1 MKSAVYRK
9 YGAPSVVRL
18 EEVEKPAPKRGE
30 VLVKVHAS
38 SVSTGDARMRRA
50 DFGPA
55 LIAVPA
61 RLFIGVLGPRTK
73 VLGTGF
79 AGVVEAV
86 GEGVNKY
93 SVADRVFGS
102 VGMKMG
108 AHAEYVVFKEAGS
121 VVPIPEGVGFED
133 AVATTFGGITAIFFL
148 RNQGK
153 LDRFASGEEA
163 RVLIVGASGAV
174 GSMAVQY
181 AKHLGAHVT
190 GVCSTK
196 NVELVESLGADS
208 VIDYTKVDF
217 LDGAEQYDMIFD
229 TVGKCPFGR
238 AKRVLTEDGR
248 VLEAEMSTAAIGWVL
263 WSKLFGRTKM
273 IGGVAFDTPELVER
287 LGGLVGTGAIRPV
300 IDQVLPFAEI
310 QKAHERVDGG
320 GKVGAVVLTMVE
332 GG

>member
-18 EEVEKPAPKRGE
+18 EDVEQPTPKRGE
-30 VLVKVHAS
+30 VLVRVHAS

-55 LIAVPA
+55 LIAIPA

-79 AGVVEAV
+79 AGVVDAV
-86 GEGVNKY
+86 GDGVGKY
-93 SVADRVFGS
+93 KVGDRVFGS

-108 AHAEYVVFKEAGS
+108 GHSEYVLFKEDAS
-121 VVPIPEGVGFED
+121 VVPIPGGVGFED

-153 LDRFASGEEA
+153 LDQLTSKGQP
-163 RVLIVGASGAV
+163 RVMVVGASGAL
-174 GSMAVQY
+174 GSIAVQY

-208 VIDYTKVDF
+208 VIDYTKADF
-217 LDGAEQYDMIFD
+217 LAGDERFDLIFD

-238 AKRVLTEDGR
+238 AKRVLTDDGR
-248 VLEAEMSTAAIGWVL
+248 VLEAETNTAAIWWVL
-263 WSKLFGRTKM
+263 WSKVFGRKKM
-273 IGGVAFDTPELVER
+273 IGGVAFDTPDLVET
-287 LGGLVGTGAIRPV
+287 LGGLVESGVIRPV
-300 IDQVLPFAEI
+300 IDQVLLFAEI

-320 GKVGAVVLTMVE
+320 GKVGAVVLTMV
-332 GG
+332 GND